1 MTMTTLPRSIWS
13 QITTMKAPKRPVK
26 TVTVSLIF
34 SLILHSLVLSPIPDE
49 EPCHPDDEVVYEDA
63 LPGTTNIGSNGPA
76 RPYRRLS
83 LDRSQTVIK
92 PIPRGSS
99 FFVLSH
105 TNRSEPKFDVSKL
118 IFFFLSFS
126 FRSLLFFM
134 RA

>member
-1 MTMTTLPRSIWS
+1 MEPDYDDEGTEEASKDGNNLSY
-13 QITTMKAPKRPVK
+13 
-26 TVTVSLIF
+26 F

-49 EPCHPDDEVVYEDA
+49 EPCHPDDEVVYEDV
-63 LPGTTNIGSNGPA
+63 LPATTNIGSNGTA

-105 TNRSEPKFDVSKL
+105 TNRSEPEFDVSKL
-118 IFFFLSFS
+118 IFSFS
-126 FRSLLFFM
+126 LFPFGPFCFSCVLKHCK
-134 RA
+134 